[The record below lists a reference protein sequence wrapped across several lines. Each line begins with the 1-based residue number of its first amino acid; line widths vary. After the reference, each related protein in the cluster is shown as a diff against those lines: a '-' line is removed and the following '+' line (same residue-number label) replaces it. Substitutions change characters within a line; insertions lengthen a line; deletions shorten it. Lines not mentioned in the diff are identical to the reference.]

1 MYRNHSP
8 FEVPELTHKD
18 NVISSLKRELA
29 ELQDLETDFYKVNDE
44 IARLES
50 KFSIL
55 SEEKDRN

>member
-18 NVISSLKRELA
+18 NVISTLKRELI
-29 ELQDLETDFYKVNDE
+29 ELQDVEVDFYKVNDE

-50 KFSIL
+50 KYSTL
-55 SEEKDRN
+55 VD